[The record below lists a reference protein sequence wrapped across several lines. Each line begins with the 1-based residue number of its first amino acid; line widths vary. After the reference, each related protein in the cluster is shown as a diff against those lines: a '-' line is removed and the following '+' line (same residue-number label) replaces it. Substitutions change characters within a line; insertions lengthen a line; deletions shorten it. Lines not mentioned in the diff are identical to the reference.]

1 MFKPASSEVGGEVSG
16 AASRGAAD
24 WGKRECR
31 REGDAVVSTFSSSS
45 GEATVEVAA
54 RPELAYSAPAVAAQ
68 PIPRRQSWRVR
79 LLLVHSDIFALL
91 LSFFVAERLFNPVVD
106 ASGGISLRGAVF
118 LLTLPGWIAG
128 LKLLGLYDRDDEL
141 IHHSTLDE
149 IPRLFQLATMG
160 VWGYVAIA
168 WSMGVDD
175 APFATVLTFW
185 ALLVLFLPLMRVLI
199 RAHVHGQ
206 PDFPQNTVIVGAGSV
221 GQLLAR
227 KLLQHPEYHVN
238 LLGFVDDHPRER
250 REDLD
255 DLNLLGAPDDL
266 AELVGRLDVERVIIA
281 FSNESTEQTMD
292 LIRALKDH
300 PVRIDIVPRLFDI
313 IPPRLTSHTV
323 EGIPLLTLPR
333 LRLSPWRRFLKRSLD
348 LVVAVSAIIFLAPVL
363 AVAAILIK
371 LDSRGPVFF
380 RQQRMG
386 GGEQPFY
393 LLKFR
398 TMDSDAE
405 KRKPELEH
413 LNKHAQPGGDPRMF
427 KIRRDPRVTRV
438 GRVLRRYSLDELP
451 QLLNVLKGEMSLIG
465 PRPLIL
471 EEDRHVEAWGRRR
484 LSLKP
489 GMTGLWQVLGRSAI
503 PFEEMVKL
511 DYLYVTTWSLVGD
524 IRLLLQTVPVI
535 FRGERDGAN

>member
-1 MFKPASSEVGGEVSG
+1 MFKLASSEVGGEVSG

-24 WGKRECR
+24 WGTSEWWRQ
-31 REGDAVVSTFSSSS
+31 GGAVVSTFSSSS

-54 RPELAYSAPAVAAQ
+54 RPELAYSAPAVEAP

-79 LLLVHSDIFALL
+79 FLLVHSDIFALL
-91 LSFFVAERLFNPVVD
+91 LSFFVAERLFNPFFD

-160 VWGYVAIA
+160 IWGYIAVA
-168 WSMGVDD
+168 WSFGVDD
-175 APFATVLTFW
+175 GPFASVLTFW
-185 ALLVLFLPLMRVLI
+185 LLLVVLLPVMRTLI
-199 RAHVHGQ
+199 RAHVHAQ

-227 KLLQHPEYHVN
+227 KLIQHPEYHVN
-238 LLGFVDDHPRER
+238 LLGFVDDRPRER

-255 DLNLLGAPDDL
+255 NLNLLGAPDDL
-266 AELVGRLDVERVIIA
+266 ADLVGRLDVERVIIA
-281 FSNESTEQTMD
+281 FSNESTERTME

-348 LVVAVSAIIFLAPVL
+348 VGVAVAATIFLAPVFI
-363 AVAAILIK
+363 VTAILIK
-371 LDSRGPVFF
+371 LDSRGPIFF
-380 RQQRMG
+380 RQLRMG
-386 GGEQPFY
+386 GREQPFY

-398 TMDSDAE
+398 TMVADAE
-405 KRKPELEH
+405 SRKPELVH
-413 LNKHAQPGGDPRMF
+413 LNKHAGPGGDPRMF
-427 KIRRDPRVTRV
+427 KIRSDPRVTRV

-471 EEDRHVEAWGRRR
+471 EEDRFVEDWGRRR
-484 LSLKP
+484 LVLKP

-511 DYLYVTTWSLVGD
+511 DYLYVTTWSLLGD

>member
-1 MFKPASSEVGGEVSG
+1 M
-16 AASRGAAD
+16 
-24 WGKRECR
+24 
-31 REGDAVVSTFSSSS
+31 
-45 GEATVEVAA
+45 EVAP
-54 RPELAYSAPAVAAQ
+54 RPELAYSAPAVEAQ

-79 LLLVHSDIFALL
+79 FLLVHSDIFALL
-91 LSFFVAERLFNPVVD
+91 LSFFVAERLLNPVFES
-106 ASGGISLRGAVF
+106 SGGISLRGAVF

-149 IPRLFQLATMG
+149 IPGLFQLATMG

-168 WSMGVDD
+168 WSLGVDD

-185 ALLVLFLPLMRVLI
+185 ALLVLLLPLMRVLI
-199 RAHVHGQ
+199 RAHVHSQ

-227 KLLQHPEYHVN
+227 KLIKHPEYHVN
-238 LLGFVDDHPRER
+238 LLGFVDDQPRER

-255 DLNLLGAPDDL
+255 NLNLLGAPDNL
-266 AELVGRLDVERVIIA
+266 ADLVGQLDVERVIIA
-281 FSNESTEQTMD
+281 FSNESTERTMA
-292 LIRALKDH
+292 LIRALEDH

-333 LRLSPWRRFLKRSLD
+333 LRLSPWRRFLKRTLD
-348 LVVAVSAIIFLAPVL
+348 LVVAVAAMIFLAPVL
-363 AVAAILIK
+363 ALAAILIK
-371 LDSRGPVFF
+371 LESRGPVFF
-380 RQQRMG
+380 RQLRMG

-398 TMDSDAE
+398 TMTADAE
-405 KRKPELEH
+405 TRKPELVH

-427 KIRRDPRVTRV
+427 KIRSDPRVTRV

-471 EEDRHVEAWGRRR
+471 EEDRFVEAWGRRR
-484 LSLKP
+484 LVLKP

>member
-1 MFKPASSEVGGEVSG
+1 
-16 AASRGAAD
+16 
-24 WGKRECR
+24 
-31 REGDAVVSTFSSSS
+31 VSTFSSSS
-45 GEATVEVAA
+45 SEATVEVAA

-68 PIPRRQSWRVR
+68 PIPRRQSWRLR

-91 LSFFVAERLFNPVVD
+91 VSFFVAERLFNPVID
-106 ASGGISLRGAVF
+106 ASGGISLRGAIF

-160 VWGYVAIA
+160 VWGYVAIV

-185 ALLVLFLPLMRVLI
+185 ALLVLLLPLMRVLI
-199 RAHVHGQ
+199 RAHVHRQ

-238 LLGFVDDHPRER
+238 LLGFVDEHPRER
-250 REDLD
+250 REDLH

-266 AELVGRLDVERVIIA
+266 ADLVGRLDVERVIIA
-281 FSNESTEQTMD
+281 FSNESTERTMD

-348 LVVAVSAIIFLAPVL
+348 LVVAVSAMIILAPVL
-363 AVAAILIK
+363 VITAILIK

-380 RQQRMG
+380 RQLRMG

-398 TMDSDAE
+398 TMVSDAE
-405 KRKPELEH
+405 TRKPEFEH
-413 LNKHAQPGGDPRMF
+413 LNKHALPGGDPRMF

-438 GRVLRRYSLDELP
+438 GRALRRYSLDELP

-471 EEDRHVEAWGRRR
+471 EEDRHVEDWGRRR
-484 LSLKP
+484 LVLKP

-511 DYLYVTTWSLVGD
+511 DYLYVTTWSLLGD